1 MLHQNYV
8 PGQLHKIASSLQLN
22 IVTSQRRTAAT
33 LHFSPNYFDTTYPRQ
48 TTFFY
53 LIRLVDATKGEKKER
68 KSIHPLNIN
77 RFNNYYNT
85 LNECDNIRMM
95 LMANCMGK
103 APNRAANSCKLKG
116 PHTMKCFV
124 K

>member
-33 LHFSPNYFDTTYPRQ
+33 LHFSPGYFDTTYPRQ
-48 TTFFY
+48 TTSFY

-68 KSIHPLNIN
+68 KSIHPLNIDTNNNHNN
-77 RFNNYYNT
+77 R
-85 LNECDNIRMM
+85 LNECDNIRKM
-95 LMANCMGK
+95 LKTNCTGK
-103 APNRAANSCKLKG
+103 SPSKVAIG
-116 PHTMKCFV
+116 
-124 K
+124 